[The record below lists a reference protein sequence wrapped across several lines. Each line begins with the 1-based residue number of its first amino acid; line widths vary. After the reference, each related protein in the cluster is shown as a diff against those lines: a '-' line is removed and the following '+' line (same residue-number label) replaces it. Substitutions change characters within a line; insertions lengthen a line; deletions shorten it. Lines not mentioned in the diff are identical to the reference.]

1 MVGRWAKPQ
10 LVLLLTGFLVAP
22 PLSAKVL
29 FYDPALG
36 DPAAAAAGPL
46 PATGLTPVRT
56 GGTRYVGVHYWFEN
70 SGGEKFADPAAAGI
84 GSRVSLHLRGNV
96 EAFLTVWMSDADHS
110 SVELTSRTDAGPG
123 GRWTG
128 YRLTADTVFVVSHQF
143 VVAPRGKHAERI
155 IIFLARAQ
163 SEQVDSFTG
172 AREKLQRIVS
182 RNASDGNSVMVHEP
196 DRTTPGQIGT
206 YVVHRAGGQTG
217 VEILMAGQAPPDHV
231 ASAVLCAPVAMRCSA
246 GRLGLSLDWRR
257 R

>member
-1 MVGRWAKPQ
+1 MVVRWAKPQ
-10 LVLLLTGFLVAP
+10 LVLLLTGVLVAP
-22 PLSAKVL
+22 PVSAKVL

-36 DPAAAAAGPL
+36 DPAGAAAGPL

-70 SGGEKFADPAAAGI
+70 GRGEKFADPAAAGV
-84 GSRVSLHLRGNV
+84 GSRISLHLRGNV

-128 YRLTADTVFVVSHQF
+128 YRLTADTVFAVSRQF
-143 VVAPRGKHAERI
+143 VVSPRRGDAERI
-155 IIFLARAQ
+155 VIFLARAQ

-182 RNASDGNSVMVHEP
+182 RNASDGDSVLVH
-196 DRTTPGQIGT
+196 DADQTTAGQIGT

-231 ASAVLCAPVAMRCSA
+231 PTAVFCAPVAMRCSG
-246 GRLGLSLDWRR
+246 GRLGAFL
-257 R
+257 